1 MLSNLNDMENYQNKF
16 IFRVLRNKILF
27 ILVLL
32 FYSYK
37 LIADDYLP
45 KQDTLQQLN
54 NDFQQF
60 PVNNFLNTN
69 FTKYVNTYLFANHAN
84 FAINTNFGN
93 FIILQDYES
102 SYLKMEGNP
111 TRDDEHWSFTY
122 EKPISEMFGVI
133 FNQNWHFTSDSRNI
147 GINQLMRLNGLAGL
161 SFIPEQNYKIQFL
174 YGLENNNQLNFKSD
188 GSVYAFSAE
197 ANNIFMENFQLN
209 SDFFGNI
216 ISLNDGRINKDLN
229 GQIKLFRSFEDSS
242 IFNIDLIYRNLQ
254 NNLLGYYSQ
263 SGLLPIEIRNENN
276 LNALLNI
283 VYQVNSPFSL
293 NFDLNV
299 ISLNVNRNY
308 KKEINDLPYS
318 FFLRNVEQLQ
328 FIGNAGFKLNLE
340 KLFLNTKFGFSSRT
354 EKNNLNE
361 QFQGGELDKYQ
372 NIESQ
377 RDNLSSRVNILTNSI
392 YTFNRST
399 YISGTYFVQ
408 LFRYDTP
415 SQSNFDDRDEFNN
428 ILNFKFFDRLSDY
441 LTLLLEFETR
451 QNHLV
456 YIFSERSSLNNWNR
470 VYRFS
475 PQINIKFENFS
486 LNPRM
491 EVLAN
496 YTVYDYA
503 KVSSAMNSISF
514 RQVSYSDSLFLKFTE
529 KISFHSTWKIK
540 YSERGVL
547 FWSDFSESPQTGNYE
562 FYGKAIFRRNFAENI
577 WIGSGLNFFKYSQI
591 RLNNNSQID
600 YNLESISPEISINY
614 VYKNWTM
621 SILGWYEF
629 QKIKS
634 IIRNQ
639 ITNLSI
645 SVNLLF

>member
-16 IFRVLRNKILF
+16 IFRVLRNKILI

-32 FYSYK
+32 FHSYK

-45 KQDTLQQLN
+45 KQDTVQQLN
-54 NDFQQF
+54 NDFQQL
-60 PVNNFLNTN
+60 PVNNFFNTN

-111 TRDDEHWSFTY
+111 TRDDEHWSFTF

-133 FNQNWHFTSDSRNI
+133 LNQNWHFTSDSRNI

-174 YGLENNNQLNFKSD
+174 YGLENNNQLNFKSN
-188 GSVYAFSAE
+188 GSAYSFSAE

-242 IFNIDLIYRNLQ
+242 IFNFDLIYRNLQ

-263 SGLLPIEIRNENN
+263 SGLLPVEIRNENN

-283 VYQVNSPFSL
+283 VYQVNSPLSL

-340 KLFLNTKFGFSSRT
+340 KLFLNTKFGFSSRS

-377 RDNLSSRVNILTNSI
+377 RDNLSSRVNIITNSI

-428 ILNFKFFDRLSDY
+428 IINFKFFDRLSDY

-486 LNPRM
+486 LNPKM

-496 YTVYDYA
+496 YTVYDYSKA
-503 KVSSAMNSISF
+503 SSAMNSISF
-514 RQVSYSDSLFLKFTE
+514 RQISYSDSLYLRFTE
-529 KISFHSTWKIK
+529 KITFHSIWKIK

-577 WIGSGLNFFKYSQI
+577 WVGSGLNFFKYSQI

-600 YNLESISPEISINY
+600 YNLESISPEISVNY